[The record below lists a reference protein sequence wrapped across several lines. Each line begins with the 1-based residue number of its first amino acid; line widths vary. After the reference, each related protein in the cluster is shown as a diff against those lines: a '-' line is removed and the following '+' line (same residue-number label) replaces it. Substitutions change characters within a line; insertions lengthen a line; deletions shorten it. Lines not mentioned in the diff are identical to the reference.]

1 MEKSKGSGYP
11 RPNNSN
17 IKILKDIM
25 TMSERIELAMNPNT
39 SIETLIEL
47 SKDQSEE
54 VRWGVARNPNTPV
67 ETLIK
72 LSRDGSTI
80 VRARV
85 ARNLN
90 TPIETLAKLDGDHG
104 VTIVN
109 NPRWKALE
117 RAGLIDVALAASK
130 YLGIL

>member
-1 MEKSKGSGYP
+1 MLGKLVTENYE
-11 RPNNSN
+11 NEWFI
-17 IKILKDIM
+17 IKDNKFYGKMGD
-25 TMSERIELAMNPNT
+25 E
-39 SIETLIEL
+39 LIEL